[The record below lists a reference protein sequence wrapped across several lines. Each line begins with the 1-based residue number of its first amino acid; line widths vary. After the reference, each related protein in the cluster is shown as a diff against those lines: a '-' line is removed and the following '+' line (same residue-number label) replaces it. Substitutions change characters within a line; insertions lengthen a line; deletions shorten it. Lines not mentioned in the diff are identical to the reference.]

1 MASHIGRRKFLAT
14 LGGAAA
20 TWPLAARGQQA
31 AMPTVGF
38 VSGRWADA
46 SARHAA
52 AFRRGLSET
61 GYVEGQNVIV
71 EYYWLDGRYDRLP
84 SLMADLVRR
93 RVAVIATPGPTAAVE
108 AAKAA
113 TTRIPIVFGGGG
125 DPVTLGLVASL
136 ARPGGNVTGISF
148 LTQEIAAKRL
158 GLFHDLVP
166 KAARI
171 AMLVNPANR
180 SIAELM
186 LRDIPEAARALGVQ
200 IQVVNASTSREIEAA
215 FATIAQDR
223 ADPLFVAPD
232 PFFNDRRVQFA
243 ALATHYRIPAAYG
256 QREIVEA
263 GGLMSYGTNLL
274 DNYRQVGAYTGQI
287 LKGANPADLPVLQ
300 STKFEFVINA
310 QAARLLGIEVPN
322 ALQLLA
328 DEVIE

>member
-1 MASHIGRRKFLAT
+1 MTRREFITL

-20 TWPLAARGQQA
+20 AWPLAARAQQA
-31 AMPTVGF
+31 AMPTVGL

-52 AFRRGLSET
+52 AFRKGLNET
-61 GYVEGQNVIV
+61 GYVEGQNVMV
-71 EYYWLDGRYDRLP
+71 EYHWLDGRYDRLP
-84 SLMADLVRR
+84 SLIADFVSRP
-93 RVAVIATPGPTAAVE
+93 VAVIATTGPTAAAQ

-113 TTRIPIVFGGGG
+113 TTTIPIVFGVGG

-136 ARPGGNVTGISF
+136 ARPGGNATGISF

-180 SIAELM
+180 PIAELM

-223 ADPLFVAPD
+223 ADALFIAPD
-232 PFFNDRRVQFA
+232 AFFSSRRSQFVT
-243 ALATHYRIPAAYG
+243 LASRDRIPTSSSS
-256 QREIVEA
+256 REMVEA
-263 GGLMSYGTNLL
+263 GLLM
-274 DNYRQVGAYTGQI
+274 
-287 LKGANPADLPVLQ
+287 
-300 STKFEFVINA
+300 
-310 QAARLLGIEVPN
+310 
-322 ALQLLA
+322 
-328 DEVIE
+328 